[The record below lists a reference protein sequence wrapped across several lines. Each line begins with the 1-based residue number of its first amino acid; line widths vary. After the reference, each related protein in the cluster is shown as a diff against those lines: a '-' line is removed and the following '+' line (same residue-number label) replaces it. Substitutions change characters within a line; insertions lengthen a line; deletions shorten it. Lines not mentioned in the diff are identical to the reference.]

1 MTLCAC
7 SKSELGGG
15 NVRKPQKY
23 TYSQHGNKC
32 FKEEIR
38 SLSKVGFVSKDK
50 ASFVRKDTTG
60 TWKRYTYSQHLP
72 NTHPPSFSENHA
84 QNPCLKV
91 QKLVRK
97 IRPFWW
103 RHPSLILKYF
113 YWLIFHP
120 YLPSWEKWWLEVA
133 INSPFIIWAINA
145 YCWLYRVWWFEFFIV
160 REYWDSNAMWGFS

>member
-1 MTLCAC
+1 MTDRSTQLDGPEDSDDDTFDQIKCLWISVISTCVLILALYVTLCAC

-60 TWKRYTYSQHLP
+60 T
-72 NTHPPSFSENHA
+72 
-84 QNPCLKV
+84 
-91 QKLVRK
+91 
-97 IRPFWW
+97 
-103 RHPSLILKYF
+103 
-113 YWLIFHP
+113 
-120 YLPSWEKWWLEVA
+120 
-133 INSPFIIWAINA
+133 
-145 YCWLYRVWWFEFFIV
+145 
-160 REYWDSNAMWGFS
+160 

>member
-1 MTLCAC
+1 MNIQIHASKYKHKYKYTTVEGNCSVYVTLCAC

-60 TWKRYTYSQHLP
+60 T
-72 NTHPPSFSENHA
+72 
-84 QNPCLKV
+84 
-91 QKLVRK
+91 
-97 IRPFWW
+97 
-103 RHPSLILKYF
+103 
-113 YWLIFHP
+113 
-120 YLPSWEKWWLEVA
+120 
-133 INSPFIIWAINA
+133 
-145 YCWLYRVWWFEFFIV
+145 
-160 REYWDSNAMWGFS
+160 

>member
-1 MTLCAC
+1 MAIKMESKNLKSPWELFEVNDVCSVYVTLCAC

-60 TWKRYTYSQHLP
+60 T
-72 NTHPPSFSENHA
+72 
-84 QNPCLKV
+84 
-91 QKLVRK
+91 
-97 IRPFWW
+97 
-103 RHPSLILKYF
+103 
-113 YWLIFHP
+113 
-120 YLPSWEKWWLEVA
+120 
-133 INSPFIIWAINA
+133 
-145 YCWLYRVWWFEFFIV
+145 
-160 REYWDSNAMWGFS
+160 

>member
-1 MTLCAC
+1 MCAKPSLKQARKELSVLRTILTGGGNVFFTDINEEQVLCHLLVRNCSVYVTLCAC

-60 TWKRYTYSQHLP
+60 T
-72 NTHPPSFSENHA
+72 
-84 QNPCLKV
+84 
-91 QKLVRK
+91 
-97 IRPFWW
+97 
-103 RHPSLILKYF
+103 
-113 YWLIFHP
+113 
-120 YLPSWEKWWLEVA
+120 
-133 INSPFIIWAINA
+133 
-145 YCWLYRVWWFEFFIV
+145 
-160 REYWDSNAMWGFS
+160 

>member
-1 MTLCAC
+1 MHFLHYEKLRSTRIFGLALYVTLCAC

-60 TWKRYTYSQHLP
+60 T
-72 NTHPPSFSENHA
+72 
-84 QNPCLKV
+84 
-91 QKLVRK
+91 
-97 IRPFWW
+97 
-103 RHPSLILKYF
+103 
-113 YWLIFHP
+113 
-120 YLPSWEKWWLEVA
+120 
-133 INSPFIIWAINA
+133 
-145 YCWLYRVWWFEFFIV
+145 
-160 REYWDSNAMWGFS
+160 